1 MKIDKTHIDCAAT
14 FLVFVA
20 VCGDIERCALAM
32 DMDPAVVRALAEQ
45 ENWITKLKRVSL
57 MAKSDTPGQY
67 EKACNRAIMYLQGHC
82 IRSIVQR
89 VCDTLA
95 KQNGNELLASLAQ
108 SKAGSVVYSAKFL
121 AELSQAS
128 ERANYMCLNALGD
141 TVSERAEE
149 REGGEGKLNMSEVH
163 SAVLNA
169 LNHGSAVGA
178 ERHLLEQNLD
188 DMVRKGVP
196 PKPPDIET

>member
-1 MKIDKTHIDCAAT
+1 MKISKTDIDVAAT

-20 VCGDIERCALAM
+20 VCGDVERCALAM
-32 DMDPAVVRALAEQ
+32 DMDPAVVRALSEQ
-45 ENWITKLKRVSL
+45 EQWVSKLKRVSL
-57 MAKSDTPGQY
+57 MSKSEVPGEY
-67 EKACNRAIMYLQGHC
+67 EKACNRAIMFLQGHA

-89 VCDTLA
+89 VCDTLSR
-95 KQNGNELLASLAQ
+95 QDGNQLLASLAQ
-108 SKAGSVVYSAKFL
+108 TKAGQVTYSAKFL

-141 TVSERAEE
+141 TVSERESE

-163 SAVLNA
+163 ASVLNA

-178 ERHLLEQNLD
+178 ERHLLEQNVEDL
-188 DMVRKGVP
+188 VRKNVP
-196 PKPPDIET
+196 PKPTEEQ